1 VKGYES
7 KFVPLEGKIRI
18 VTISYDFPGW

>member
-1 VKGYES
+1 VKGYEN